1 MAAKRQMG
9 KPGNEEESEAEE
21 TGKQAGA
28 CAGDEQHAFF
38 DDSTLHTAPAVSE
51 LRRSASSVKEYLV
64 CQGSRHD
71 QNDSNTDPRTILA
84 SNPGSMKT
92 EEKTN
97 VPRVRIAVLGNINVG
112 KSAILQVLNE
122 RHNHPIHQS
131 SPSTHQGQKSSMK
144 AEEALALT
152 VRYLT
157 RRFIGEYSSNTDLL
171 YKQTVT
177 LDSGVLDVEIVDISA
192 ENDNGFPVEQI
203 QWADACLIVYS
214 ITDRSSYEYAQRS
227 LAELRQLQNA
237 PSAYLV
243 ANKADLDHLREL
255 NSVPSGRRTACVAP
269 PAFAG
274 DTLRCSRAIKMS
286 LQTVTASH
294 SQKTSSL
301 PLVQETEG
309 ASLAAS
315 HAIGFCEVSV
325 ADNSPALYKA
335 FERLLIESRAR
346 PVKPR
351 KFSVSKMFGTLIGNA
366 GTRQAPVNQ
375 GTVVP
380 CHKGELHKSR
390 VMKRRQAFTATASL

>member
-1 MAAKRQMG
+1 MYAC
-9 KPGNEEESEAEE
+9 
-21 TGKQAGA
+21 TGASILCLRNSA
-28 CAGDEQHAFF
+28 TTINTTPVID
-38 DDSTLHTAPAVSE
+38 PATVP
-51 LRRSASSVKEYLV
+51 
-64 CQGSRHD
+64 
-71 QNDSNTDPRTILA
+71 T
-84 SNPGSMKT
+84 MKT

-97 VPRVRIAVLGNINVG
+97 VPRVRIAVLGNVNVG
-112 KSAILQVLNE
+112 KS
-122 RHNHPIHQS
+122 
-131 SPSTHQGQKSSMK
+131 
-144 AEEALALT
+144 ALT

-214 ITDRSSYEYAQRS
+214 ITDRGSYEYAQRS

-243 ANKADLDHLREL
+243 GNKADLDHLRE
-255 NSVPSGRRTACVAP
+255 
-269 PAFAG
+269 
-274 DTLRCSRAIKMS
+274 
-286 LQTVTASH
+286 
-294 SQKTSSL
+294 
-301 PLVQETEG
+301 VQETEG

-325 ADNSPALYKA
+325 ADNTPALYKA
-335 FERLLIESRAR
+335 FERLLVESRAR

-351 KFSVSKMFGTLIGNA
+351 KFSVSKMFGTLIGNN
-366 GTRQAPVNQ
+366 GTRQPPVSQ